1 MARLQLAAGGNNVSD
16 LGNGPVMQFMGYPV
30 TFAQCLPSTVGASTK
45 FAYFGDLSM
54 TATKG
59 NRRGVTIAADS
70 SRYFEFDQTAI
81 RSTLR
86 YDINV
91 HERGTASVAG
101 PMVSLV
107 SAS

>member
-1 MARLQLAAGGNNVSD
+1 
-16 LGNGPVMQFMGYPV
+16 
-30 TFAQCLPSTVGASTK
+30 
-45 FAYFGDLSM
+45 
-54 TATKG
+54 
-59 NRRGVTIAADS
+59 VTIAADS

-86 YDINV
+86 YDIAV